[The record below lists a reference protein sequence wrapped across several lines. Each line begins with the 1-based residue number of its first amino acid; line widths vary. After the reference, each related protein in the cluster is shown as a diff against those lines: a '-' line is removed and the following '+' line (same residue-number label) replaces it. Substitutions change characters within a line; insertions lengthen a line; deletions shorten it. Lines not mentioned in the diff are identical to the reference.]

1 MIFFGDVKINNS
13 SECRSVS
20 FSPIATHLLAI
31 CLYDGTTQNGTILIY
46 DTEKREVAKTYIV
59 PQSHILCIEWHQQY
73 EDIFASGSTENIVR
87 IYDLKNV
94 SGTVL
99 NVSNIVFILTGL
111 YNKTLLSYRL
121 R

>member
-1 MIFFGDVKINNS
+1 M
-13 SECRSVS
+13 
-20 FSPIATHLLAI
+20 
-31 CLYDGTTQNGTILIY
+31 Y
-46 DTEKREVAKTYIV
+46 DTKKRKVAKTYIV

-87 IYDLKNV
+87 IHDLKNV

-99 NVSNIVFILTGL
+99 NISNIVFILTGL